1 MSTPDSLMLV
11 RICDDAGVLLA
22 PDWLA
27 LAEGVHRQLRP
38 QLPYDY
44 VGKMQKVF
52 AGGGRMA
59 IATDGDQVLG
69 LAVWR
74 VFDNTFEGIKF
85 YVDDLVTDEAHRSN
99 GLGQAMIAFLE
110 QEAHRLGAQSLVL
123 DSGTQRTQAHRFY
136 FREGF
141 VITSFNF
148 KKQLV

>member
-44 VGKMQKVF
+44 AGKMQKVF

-69 LAVWR
+69 IAVWR
-74 VFDNTFEGIKF
+74 VFENTFEGIKF
-85 YVDDLVTDEAHRSN
+85 YVDDLVTDEAHRSS

-110 QEAHRLGAQSLVL
+110 QEARRLGAQTLVL